1 MPVDAAERLARAVD
15 EVSDAVL
22 RAAFVRHELAA
33 LPVDDAIDVLRLC
46 LGATE
51 QGDPRAQKLFLTAG
65 VALAPVASTPVRERL
80 AEGAL
85 LRGHRHL
92 ARLLIREEPDDSSA
106 THVPDFGLG
115 RPVSLGERKSLARR
129 RDRHLLAR
137 VIADPHPDVIRL
149 LLGNPMM
156 VEADIVRLAAR
167 RPISPDVAREIAGS
181 PRWMVRYAVQV
192 ALARNP
198 GTPRD
203 VALWVVPLL
212 RPRELAELALDA
224 TLSPVVREAAAR
236 ARARPAL
243 LGAAG
248 PEDGA

>member
-1 MPVDAAERLARAVD
+1 VDAAERLARAVD

-22 RAAFVRHELAA
+22 RTAFVRHELAA
-33 LPVDDAIDVLRLC
+33 LPVDEAVDVLSLC

-51 QGDPRAQKLFLTAG
+51 LGDPRAQKLFLTAG

-85 LRGHRHL
+85 RRGHRHL
-92 ARLLIREEPDDSSA
+92 ARLLTRDVLEESSA
-106 THVPDFGLG
+106 ALVPDLGLG

-129 RDRHLLAR
+129 RDRQLLAR

-149 LLGNPMM
+149 LLGNPMI

-167 RPISPDVAREIAGS
+167 RPIAPDVAREIAGS
-181 PRWMVRYAVQV
+181 PRWMVRYAVQL
-192 ALARNP
+192 AIARNP
-198 GTPRD
+198 WTPRD

-212 RPRELAELALDA
+212 RPRELAELTLDG
-224 TLSPVVREAAAR
+224 TLSPSVRDAAAR
-236 ARARPAL
+236 ACRRPAL
-243 LGAAG
+243 V
-248 PEDGA
+248 